1 MNPRQI
7 KDHRVNLIPMT
18 KEQAATKLG
27 VKAPQVMRLARR
39 LEIAGQLEWA
49 AGPGPRRAV
58 LFLTQDEVKRIGALQ
73 HKLRAERLEKVGR
86 KPNPPATRGKR
97 LKKGANDD
105 DGNGG
110 HSG

>member
-1 MNPRQI
+1 M
-7 KDHRVNLIPMT
+7 IPMT